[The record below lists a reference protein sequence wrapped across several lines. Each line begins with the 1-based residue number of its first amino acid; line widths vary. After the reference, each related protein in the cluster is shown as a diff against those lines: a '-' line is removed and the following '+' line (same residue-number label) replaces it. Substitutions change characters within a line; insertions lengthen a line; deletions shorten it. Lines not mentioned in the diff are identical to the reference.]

1 MLAPP
6 PDGGGV
12 AAVYA
17 SRLCVICRAATY
29 SRKLIPHQIL
39 LVCQLLNL
47 ALYLLLLPP
56 QGLLPDPLDLQLDLT
71 QAAATGTPLA
81 RRPHQPPLRVILF
94 VAFLWEICRVGC
106 GPSRQSVLL
115 QGKPP
120 KCLIVIITHVEQLV
134 GWDPLMLVPSTLR
147 IARWVVL
154 ICQ

>member
-39 LVCQLLNL
+39 LVCQLLDL

-56 QGLLPDPLDLQLDLT
+56 QGLLSDPLDLQLDLT
-71 QAAATGTPLA
+71 KTAATGTPLA
-81 RRPHQPPLRVILF
+81 RRPQPPTLGVILF
-94 VAFLWEICRVGC
+94 VAFLWEICCVGC
-106 GPSRQSVLL
+106 GPSGHRVLL

-120 KCLIVIITHVEQLV
+120 KCLIIIITHVEQLV
-134 GWDPLMLVPSTLR
+134 
-147 IARWVVL
+147 
-154 ICQ
+154 